1 MGMVNSDI
9 VNSTLLNASSTVGV
23 VLEGAANCT
32 MTFSSTATCVV
43 AKRLFAVFTIES
55 TSAATC
61 QPILTAKSAMSFSVS
76 TAFSTALCR
85 TLSIRLSIES
95 FMPPSRI
102 ASVID
107 CGAVTFNIGM
117 NLLDSEAMYY
127 VKGKPPIRVLQYGM
141 KDLDE
146 KVGVITIEKDP
157 YV

>member
-1 MGMVNSDI
+1 MGMVNSSI
-9 VNSTLLNASSTVGV
+9 VNSTMLNASSTAGV

-32 MTFSSTATCVV
+32 ITFASTAACVV
-43 AKRLFAVFTIES
+43 AKRLFAVLNIES
-55 TSAATC
+55 TSSATC
-61 QPILTAKSAMSFSVS
+61 KPVLAAKSSMSFSFDMS
-76 TAFSTALCR
+76 GENSLRR
-85 TLSIRLSIES
+85 TLATRLSIES

-107 CGAVTFNIGM
+107 GGAVNFVIGM